1 MKTVDN
7 DANVTAAEWDISPP
21 LSNWFET
28 DIIEKR
34 QSAHWHDILNLLFKL
49 NSLSVSA
56 KLTRDNLN
64 V

>member
-34 QSAHWHDILNLLFKL
+34 QSAHWHEKLVTNLD
-49 NSLSVSA
+49 
-56 KLTRDNLN
+56 RNLN
-64 V
+64 ITDKLIPW